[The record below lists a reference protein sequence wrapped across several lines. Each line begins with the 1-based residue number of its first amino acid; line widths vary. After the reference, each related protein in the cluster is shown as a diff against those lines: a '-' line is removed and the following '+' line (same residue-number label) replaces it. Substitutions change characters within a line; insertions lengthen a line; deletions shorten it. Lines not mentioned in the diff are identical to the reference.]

1 MAKIKFS
8 HGEWTKLV
16 NTAKAQ
22 ATAVPTIS
30 GTSTGSTNL
39 QRFKKFEDIQN
50 KVNSVVKAT
59 QEVASNDTAKMLSV
73 GQNVVD
79 FDGKAAANIAK
90 NATHIKGRG

>member
-16 NTAKAQ
+16 NTAKSQ

-30 GTSTGSTNL
+30 GVSTGSTNL
-39 QRFKKFEDIQN
+39 QRFKRFEDIQS
-50 KVNSVVKAT
+50 KVNSVVKEA
-59 QEVASNDTAKMLSV
+59 QDVASNDTAKMLSV

-79 FDGKAAANIAK
+79 FDGKAASNIAK
-90 NATHIKGRG
+90 NAAHIKR

>member
-16 NTAKAQ
+16 NTAKMQ

-30 GTSTGSTNL
+30 GTSMGSNNL
-39 QRFKKFEDIQN
+39 QRFKRFDDVQKQ
-50 KVNSVVKAT
+50 VNDVVKEA
-59 QEVASNDTAKMLSV
+59 QEVASTDTSKMLKV

-79 FDGKAAANIAK
+79 FDSKSASNISK
-90 NATHIKGRG
+90 NAAHIKR